1 MADGVVLNPGVGGST
16 AATDD
21 IAGQMYQRIKL
32 IHGADGIN
40 AGDVALAN
48 PLPTRSTGATSACT
62 NVGASAV
69 TGTVLASNAARLRA
83 WLYNDADKNVFVK
96 FGAVA
101 TAASFTKKL
110 LPYEFFSVDGY
121 TGIID
126 AIWEAGPTGNMRVTE
141 LTA

>member
-1 MADGVVLNPGVGGST
+1 MADNYVANPAVGGAQFASDDIGGT
-16 AATDD
+16 HHPRVKMEHGIDGAATD
-21 IAGQMYQRIKL
+21 
-32 IHGADGIN
+32 
-40 AGDVALAN
+40 VSLAS

-62 NVGASAV
+62 NVGASAL

-110 LPYEFFSVDGY
+110 LPGDFLTVEGY